1 MCRSVCVIGL
11 KRLCLDESL
20 LPYCILSVGVEVN
33 QDVYIKKNLT
43 YVDFLL
49 LCVVFVCEN
58 ICNDYLCTLIWRN
71 VTLSINQVAGGVA

>member
-1 MCRSVCVIGL
+1 M
-11 KRLCLDESL
+11 
-20 LPYCILSVGVEVN
+20 
-33 QDVYIKKNLT
+33 YIKKNLT

-58 ICNDYLCTLIWRN
+58 ICNDYLCTLNWRN